1 MPHVKKV
8 TFIGICL
15 FLFCSISQ
23 AETLYISDFLRI
35 TMRTGPGID
44 HKIIEM
50 IKSGQS
56 VTVLEQGPEWTKILL
71 PTGKEGWVL
80 NRFLTPKPPSGLLL
94 KKLEEKHAELSL
106 QITTL
111 IDENKRLR
119 NENQRLDAELKTSS
133 RNLKKVTDSYQKLK
147 SGSAEYLDVKSRYE
161 MMVVQLDQQKK
172 RAQDIEKELESIRF
186 HKNIRW
192 FLSGAVVLI
201 IGFLIGFSARHQRRR
216 SSLL

>member
-1 MPHVKKV
+1 MKKV
-8 TFIGICL
+8 AFIGICL
-15 FLFCSISQ
+15 VLSFSVSQ

-50 IKSGQS
+50 IKSGQM
-56 VTVLEQGPEWTKILL
+56 VTVLEQGPEWTKIQL

-106 QITTL
+106 QVTTL
-111 IDENKRLR
+111 IDENERLR
-119 NENQRLDAELKTSS
+119 NENQKLDAELKTNSS
-133 RNLKKVTDSYQKLK
+133 NLDKVTDSYQTLK
-147 SGSAEYLDVKSRYE
+147 SGSAEYLDLKSIYE
-161 MMVVQLDQQKK
+161 KMVVQLDQQKK
-172 RAQDIEKELESIRF
+172 RAQNVEKELERIQF

-192 FLSGAVVLI
+192 FLSGASVLI
-201 IGFLIGFSARHQRRR
+201 IGFLIGFSSRRQRRR
-216 SSLL
+216 PSLL

>member
-1 MPHVKKV
+1 MKKV

-186 HKNIRW
+186 HKHIRW

>member
-1 MPHVKKV
+1 MKKV
-8 TFIGICL
+8 AFIGICL
-15 FLFCSISQ
+15 VLICSVSQ

-50 IKSGQS
+50 IKSGQT
-56 VTVLEQGPEWTKILL
+56 VTVLEQGPEWTKIQL

-106 QITTL
+106 QVTTL
-111 IDENKRLR
+111 IDENERLR
-119 NENQRLDAELKTSS
+119 NENQKLDAELKTNSS
-133 RNLKKVTDSYQKLK
+133 NLEKVTDSYQTLK
-147 SGSAEYLDVKSRYE
+147 SGSAEYLDLKSIYE
-161 MMVVQLDQQKK
+161 KIDKKYDQQKK
-172 RAQDIEKELESIRF
+172 RAQNVEKELERIQF

-192 FLSGAVVLI
+192 FLSGASVLI
-201 IGFLIGFSARHQRRR
+201 IGFLIGFSSRRQRRR
-216 SSLL
+216 PSLL

>member
-1 MPHVKKV
+1 MKKV

-201 IGFLIGFSARHQRRR
+201 LGFLIGFSAIHQRRR

>member
-1 MPHVKKV
+1 MKKV

-201 IGFLIGFSARHQRRR
+201 IGFLIGFSSRRQRRR

>member
-1 MPHVKKV
+1 MKKV

-172 RAQDIEKELESIRF
+172 RAQDIEKELESIWF

-201 IGFLIGFSARHQRRR
+201 IGFLIGFSSRRQRRR

>member
-1 MPHVKKV
+1 MKKV
-8 TFIGICL
+8 AFIGICL
-15 FLFCSISQ
+15 VLFCSVSQ

-50 IKSGQS
+50 IKSGQT
-56 VTVLEQGPEWTKILL
+56 VTVLEQGPEWTKIQL

-106 QITTL
+106 QVTTL
-111 IDENKRLR
+111 IDENERLR
-119 NENQRLDAELKTSS
+119 NENQKLDAELKTSS
-133 RNLKKVTDSYQKLK
+133 SNLKKVTDSYQTLK
-147 SGSAEYLDVKSRYE
+147 SGSAEYLDLKSIYE
-161 MMVVQLDQQKK
+161 KMVMQLDQQKK
-172 RAQDIEKELESIRF
+172 RAQNVEKELERIQF

-192 FLSGAVVLI
+192 FLSGASVLI
-201 IGFLIGFSARHQRRR
+201 IGFLIGFSSRRQRRR
-216 SSLL
+216 PSLL

>member
-1 MPHVKKV
+1 MKKG

-50 IKSGQS
+50 IKSGQT

>member
-1 MPHVKKV
+1 MKKV

-172 RAQDIEKELESIRF
+172 KTQDIEKELESIRF

-201 IGFLIGFSARHQRRR
+201 IGFLIGFSSRHQRRR

>member
-1 MPHVKKV
+1 MKKV
-8 TFIGICL
+8 AFIGICL
-15 FLFCSISQ
+15 VLICSVSQ

-50 IKSGQS
+50 IKSGQT
-56 VTVLEQGPEWTKILL
+56 VTVLEQGPEWTKIQL

-106 QITTL
+106 QVTTL
-111 IDENKRLR
+111 IDENERLR
-119 NENQRLDAELKTSS
+119 NENQKLDAELKTTSS
-133 RNLKKVTDSYQKLK
+133 NLEKVTDSYQTLK
-147 SGSAEYLDVKSRYE
+147 SGSAEYLDLKSIYE
-161 MMVVQLDQQKK
+161 KMVMQFDQQKK
-172 RAQDIEKELESIRF
+172 RAQNVEKELERIQF

-192 FLSGAVVLI
+192 FLSGASVLI
-201 IGFLIGFSARHQRRR
+201 IGFLIGFSSRRQRRR
-216 SSLL
+216 PSLL

>member
-1 MPHVKKV
+1 MKKV
-8 TFIGICL
+8 AFIVICL
-15 FLFCSISQ
+15 VLFCSVSQ

-50 IKSGQS
+50 IKSGQT
-56 VTVLEQGPEWTKILL
+56 VTVLEQGPEWTKIQL

-106 QITTL
+106 QVTTL
-111 IDENKRLR
+111 IDENERLR
-119 NENQRLDAELKTSS
+119 NENQKLDAELKTSS
-133 RNLKKVTDSYQKLK
+133 SNLKKVTDSYQTLK
-147 SGSAEYLDVKSRYE
+147 SGSAEYLDLKSIYE
-161 MMVVQLDQQKK
+161 KMVMQLDQQKK
-172 RAQDIEKELESIRF
+172 RAQNVEKELERIQF

-192 FLSGAVVLI
+192 FLSGASVLI
-201 IGFLIGFSARHQRRR
+201 IGFLIGFSSRRQRRR
-216 SSLL
+216 PSLL

>member
-1 MPHVKKV
+1 MKKV
-8 TFIGICL
+8 AFIGICL
-15 FLFCSISQ
+15 VFFCSISQ

-50 IKSGQS
+50 IESGQS
-56 VTVLEQGPEWTKILL
+56 VTVLEQGPEWTKIQL

-94 KKLEEKHAELSL
+94 KKLEAKHSELSS
-106 QITTL
+106 QVTTL
-111 IDENKRLR
+111 IDENKKLR
-119 NENQRLDAELKTSS
+119 SENERLDADLKTSS
-133 RNLKKVTDSYQKLK
+133 RNLKEVTDSYQALK
-147 SGSAEYLDVKSRYE
+147 SGSVDYLNLKSRYE
-161 MMVVQLDQQKK
+161 KMVVQLDQQKR
-172 RAQDIEKELESIRF
+172 RAQNVEKELERIQF

-192 FLSGAVVLI
+192 FLSGAGVLI
-201 IGFLIGFSARHQRRR
+201 IGFFIGFSSRRQRRR

>member
-1 MPHVKKV
+1 MKKV

-186 HKNIRW
+186 HKHIRW

-201 IGFLIGFSARHQRRR
+201 IGFLIGFSSRRQRRR

>member
-1 MPHVKKV
+1 MKKV
-8 TFIGICL
+8 AFIGICL
-15 FLFCSISQ
+15 VLFCSVSQ

-50 IKSGQS
+50 IKSGQT
-56 VTVLEQGPEWTKILL
+56 VTVLEQGPEWTKIQL

-106 QITTL
+106 QVTTL
-111 IDENKRLR
+111 IDENERLR
-119 NENQRLDAELKTSS
+119 NENQKLDAELKTNSS
-133 RNLKKVTDSYQKLK
+133 NLEKVTDSYQTLK
-147 SGSAEYLDVKSRYE
+147 SGSAEYLDLKSIYE
-161 MMVVQLDQQKK
+161 KMVMQFDQQKK
-172 RAQDIEKELESIRF
+172 RAQNVEKELERIQF

-192 FLSGAVVLI
+192 FLSGASVLI
-201 IGFLIGFSARHQRRR
+201 IGFLIGFSSRRQRRR
-216 SSLL
+216 PSLL

>member
-1 MPHVKKV
+1 MKKV

-201 IGFLIGFSARHQRRR
+201 IGFLIGFSA
-216 SSLL
+216 

>member
-1 MPHVKKV
+1 MKKV

>member
-1 MPHVKKV
+1 MKKV

-50 IKSGQS
+50 IKSGQT

-172 RAQDIEKELESIRF
+172 KTQDIEKELESIRF

-201 IGFLIGFSARHQRRR
+201 IGFLIGFSSRHQRRR

>member
-1 MPHVKKV
+1 MKKV
-8 TFIGICL
+8 AFIGICL
-15 FLFCSISQ
+15 VLICSVSQ

-50 IKSGQS
+50 IKSGQT
-56 VTVLEQGPEWTKILL
+56 VTVLEQGPEWTKIQL

-106 QITTL
+106 QVTTL
-111 IDENKRLR
+111 IDENERLR
-119 NENQRLDAELKTSS
+119 NENQKLDAELKTNSS
-133 RNLKKVTDSYQKLK
+133 NLEKVTDSYQTLK
-147 SGSAEYLDVKSRYE
+147 SGSAEYLDLKSIYE
-161 MMVVQLDQQKK
+161 KMVMQFDQQKK
-172 RAQDIEKELESIRF
+172 RAQNVEKELERIQF

-192 FLSGAVVLI
+192 FLSGASVLI
-201 IGFLIGFSARHQRRR
+201 IGFLIGFSSRRQRRR
-216 SSLL
+216 PSLL

>member
-1 MPHVKKV
+1 MKKV

-15 FLFCSISQ
+15 FLLCSISQ

-50 IKSGQS
+50 IKSGQT

-80 NRFLTPKPPSGLLL
+80 NRFITPKPPSGLLL
-94 KKLEEKHAELSL
+94 KKLEEKHAESSL

-172 RAQDIEKELESIRF
+172 RAQDIEKELGSIRF

-201 IGFLIGFSARHQRRR
+201 IGFLIGFSSRHQRRR

>member
-1 MPHVKKV
+1 MKKV

-50 IKSGQS
+50 IKSGQT

>member
-1 MPHVKKV
+1 MKKV

-106 QITTL
+106 QITTF

-201 IGFLIGFSARHQRRR
+201 IGFLIGFSAIHQRRR

>member
-1 MPHVKKV
+1 MKKV
-8 TFIGICL
+8 AFIGICL
-15 FLFCSISQ
+15 ILFCSVSQ

-50 IKSGQS
+50 IKSGQT
-56 VTVLEQGPEWTKILL
+56 VTVLEQGPEWTKIQL

-106 QITTL
+106 KVTTL
-111 IDENKRLR
+111 IDENERLR
-119 NENQRLDAELKTSS
+119 NENQKLDAELKTSS
-133 RNLKKVTDSYQKLK
+133 SNLKKVTDSYQTLK
-147 SGSAEYLDVKSRYE
+147 SGSAEYLDLKSIYE
-161 MMVVQLDQQKK
+161 KMVMQLDQQKK
-172 RAQDIEKELESIRF
+172 RAQNVEKELERIQF

-192 FLSGAVVLI
+192 FLSGASVLI
-201 IGFLIGFSARHQRRR
+201 IGFLIGFSSRRQRRR
-216 SSLL
+216 PSLL

>member
-1 MPHVKKV
+1 MKKV
-8 TFIGICL
+8 AFIGICL
-15 FLFCSISQ
+15 VLICSVSQ

-50 IKSGQS
+50 IKSGQT
-56 VTVLEQGPEWTKILL
+56 VTVLEQGPEWTKIQL

-106 QITTL
+106 QVTTL
-111 IDENKRLR
+111 IDENERLR
-119 NENQRLDAELKTSS
+119 NENQKLDAELKTNSS
-133 RNLKKVTDSYQKLK
+133 NLKEVTDSYQKLK
-147 SGSAEYLDVKSRYE
+147 SGSAEYLDLKSIYE
-161 MMVVQLDQQKK
+161 KMVMQLDQQKK
-172 RAQDIEKELESIRF
+172 RAQNVEKELERIQF

-192 FLSGAVVLI
+192 FLSGASVLI
-201 IGFLIGFSARHQRRR
+201 IGFLIGFSSRRQRRR
-216 SSLL
+216 PSLL

>member
-1 MPHVKKV
+1 MKKV

-133 RNLKKVTDSYQKLK
+133 RNKKKVTDSYQKLK

-172 RAQDIEKELESIRF
+172 KTQDIEKELESIRF

-201 IGFLIGFSARHQRRR
+201 IGFLIGFSAIHQRRR

>member
-1 MPHVKKV
+1 MKKV
-8 TFIGICL
+8 TSIGICL
-15 FLFCSISQ
+15 FLLCSISQ

-50 IKSGQS
+50 IKSGQT

-80 NRFLTPKPPSGLLL
+80 NRFITPKPPSGLLL
-94 KKLEEKHAELSL
+94 KKLEEKHAESSL

-172 RAQDIEKELESIRF
+172 RAQDIEKELGSIRF

-201 IGFLIGFSARHQRRR
+201 IGFLIGFSSRHQRRR

>member
-1 MPHVKKV
+1 MKKGA
-8 TFIGICL
+8 FIGICL
-15 FLFCSISQ
+15 VLFCSVSQ

-50 IKSGQS
+50 IKSGQT
-56 VTVLEQGPEWTKILL
+56 VTVLEQGPEWTKIQL

-106 QITTL
+106 QVTTL
-111 IDENKRLR
+111 IDENERLR
-119 NENQRLDAELKTSS
+119 NENQKLDAELKTSS
-133 RNLKKVTDSYQKLK
+133 SNLKKVTDSYQTLK
-147 SGSAEYLDVKSRYE
+147 SGSAEYLDLKSIYE
-161 MMVVQLDQQKK
+161 KMVMQLDQQKK
-172 RAQDIEKELESIRF
+172 RAQNVEKELERIQF

-192 FLSGAVVLI
+192 FLSGASVLI
-201 IGFLIGFSARHQRRR
+201 IGFLIGFSSRRQRRR
-216 SSLL
+216 PSLL

>member
-1 MPHVKKV
+1 MKKV

-133 RNLKKVTDSYQKLK
+133 RNLKKVT
-147 SGSAEYLDVKSRYE
+147 
-161 MMVVQLDQQKK
+161 
-172 RAQDIEKELESIRF
+172 
-186 HKNIRW
+186 
-192 FLSGAVVLI
+192 
-201 IGFLIGFSARHQRRR
+201 
-216 SSLL
+216 

>member
-1 MPHVKKV
+1 MKKV
-8 TFIGICL
+8 IFIGICL
-15 FLFCSISQ
+15 VFLCSISQ

-50 IKSGQS
+50 IESGQS
-56 VTVLEQGPEWTKILL
+56 VTVLEQGPEWTKIQL
-71 PTGKEGWVL
+71 PAGKEGWVL

-94 KKLEEKHAELSL
+94 KKLETKHSELSL
-106 QITTL
+106 QVTNL
-111 IDENKRLR
+111 IDENKKLR

-133 RNLKKVTDSYQKLK
+133 RNLKEVTDSYQTLK
-147 SGSAEYLDVKSRYE
+147 SGSVEYLDLKSRYQK
-161 MMVVQLDQQKK
+161 MVVQLDQQRKK
-172 RAQDIEKELESIRF
+172 AQNVEKELERIQF

-192 FLSGAVVLI
+192 FLSGASVLI
-201 IGFLIGFSARHQRRR
+201 IGFFIGFSSRRQRRR

>member
-1 MPHVKKV
+1 MKKV
-8 TFIGICL
+8 AFIGICL
-15 FLFCSISQ
+15 VLICSVSQ

-50 IKSGQS
+50 IKSGQT
-56 VTVLEQGPEWTKILL
+56 VTVLEQGPEWTKIQL

-106 QITTL
+106 QVTTL
-111 IDENKRLR
+111 IDENERLR
-119 NENQRLDAELKTSS
+119 NENQKLDAELKTNSS
-133 RNLKKVTDSYQKLK
+133 NLEKVTDSYQTLK
-147 SGSAEYLDVKSRYE
+147 SGSAEYLDLKSIYE
-161 MMVVQLDQQKK
+161 KMVMQFDQQKK
-172 RAQDIEKELESIRF
+172 RAQNVEKELERIQF

-192 FLSGAVVLI
+192 FLSGASVLI
-201 IGFLIGFSARHQRRR
+201 IGFLIGFSSRRQRRR

>member
-1 MPHVKKV
+1 MKKV

-186 HKNIRW
+186 HKHIRW

-201 IGFLIGFSARHQRRR
+201 IGFLIGFSSRRQPRR

>member
-172 RAQDIEKELESIRF
+172 RAQDIEKELELIRF

-201 IGFLIGFSARHQRRR
+201 IGFLIGFSAIHQRRR